1 MKKMSLLVLM
11 IPVLY
16 FIQSCDDPKNKP
28 KNYNYETNVD
38 QGGLKFIDNAID
50 GGRTEIRL
58 SMIAQ
63 RVSTNTR
70 VSNFAKMMVNDHMK
84 ALEGL
89 KKLGK
94 KELVD
99 QGDNISGPHKKMIDS
114 ISKLAGGEFDKA
126 YMKQMVADHEKTV
139 KLFKEGSENRD
150 NAVQSYAGKILPT
163 IQMHLDSAK
172 AIAAALK

>member
-1 MKKMSLLVLM
+1 MKKKFMLVLM

-16 FIQSCDDPKNKP
+16 FSQSCDDPKKA
-28 KNYNYETNVD
+28 KKYNYETTVD
-38 QGGLKFIDNAID
+38 QGGLKFIDNALD
-50 GGRTEIRL
+50 GGRTELRL
-58 SMIAQ
+58 SMVAQ
-63 RVSTNTR
+63 RVSQDPR
-70 VSNFAKMMVNDHMK
+70 VLNFAKMMVSDHMK

-99 QGDNISGPHKKMIDS
+99 QNDGISAPHKKMIAN
-114 ISKLAGGEFDKA
+114 ISKLSGTEFDKA
-126 YMKQMVADHEKTV
+126 YMQQMVTDHEKAV
-139 KLFKEGSENRD
+139 SLFKEGSENRD

-172 AIAAALK
+172 AIEADLK

>member
-1 MKKMSLLVLM
+1 MKKIFLLVFM

-16 FIQSCDDPKNKP
+16 FIQSCDDPKKA
-28 KNYNYETNVD
+28 KNYNYETRVD
-38 QGGLKFIDNAID
+38 QAGLKFIDNAID

-63 RVSTNTR
+63 RVSHDSR
-70 VSNFAKMMVNDHMK
+70 VLSFAKMMVNDHMN

-94 KELVD
+94 KELVN
-99 QGDNISGPHKKMIDS
+99 QGDGISAQHKKMIDS
-114 ISKLAGGEFDKA
+114 ISKLSGTEFNKA
-126 YMKQMVADHEKTV
+126 YMRQMVIDHEKTV
-139 KLFKEGSENRD
+139 SLFKEGSENRD
-150 NAVQSYAGKILPT
+150 NAVQSYAGKTLPT

-172 AIAAALK
+172 AIEAGFK